1 MILAGG
7 KCLIMFEYYLG
18 RRKTS
23 GNVRI

>member
-1 MILAGG
+1 LAGG
-7 KCLIMFEYYLG
+7 KRLIMFEYYLG